1 MLKMAVTPIWTQS
14 LIIQKML
21 TFTGTLSLRRF
32 RENWD
37 VVVINEFD
45 RVKLKKFNFL
55 NFKLPYFWVKT
66 K

>member
-1 MLKMAVTPIWTQS
+1 MAVTPIWTQS

-21 TFTGTLSLRRF
+21 TFTGTLSLQRF

-55 NFKLPYFWVKT
+55 NFKLPYF
-66 K
+66 

>member
-55 NFKLPYFWVKT
+55 NFKLPYF
-66 K
+66 